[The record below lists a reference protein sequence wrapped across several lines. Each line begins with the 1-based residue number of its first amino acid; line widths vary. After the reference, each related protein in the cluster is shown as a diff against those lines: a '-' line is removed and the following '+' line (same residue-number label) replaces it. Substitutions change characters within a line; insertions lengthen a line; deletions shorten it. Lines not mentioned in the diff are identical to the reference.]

1 MRQIVCAK
9 KYFEKLAEKG
19 VVLFG
24 GGSKARQVIEILIDK
39 EIKIVAVCDNNEK
52 LWGTEI
58 YPGLIVQNFLQVKE
72 EHQGF
77 IVLLTAA
84 INNALSIYQTL
95 DNTVECYQFCN
106 PFKVEKGLLND
117 CEIEKNKDQI
127 QEILRCLEDEQS
139 KDIFIENINY
149 KLTGNMLP
157 LMELITG
164 NNSVLTYFD
173 DNLFE
178 HDRAHTYVDIGA
190 YTGDSITSFLMATRG
205 KYKKVIA
212 YEGDS
217 GNYKSLERFKT
228 YIRVPDLDI
237 RNTILWSEREERAIY
252 TFSDNSDINYD
263 SPNLYT
269 EVENIA
275 DNRTLQEVKDA
286 QIMPQKVRMYT
297 DTLDRQFCGEEIPT
311 VMKINA
317 MAADFAIIKG
327 GKKLIENY
335 KPMLIFEYGVKKDDL
350 FSMILWLKKVNPQY
364 KFYLREKRIYKDI
377 KTILYVK

>member
-1 MRQIVCAK
+1 MRSIVCAK
-9 KYFEKLAEKG
+9 EYFEKLKKKG

-39 EIKIVAVCDNNEK
+39 GIKIVGVCDNNEK

-58 YPGLIVQNFLQVKE
+58 YKGLIVQNFLQVKE
-72 EHQGF
+72 EYPGV
-77 IVLLTAA
+77 IVLLTTA

-95 DNTVECYQFCN
+95 DNTVESYQFCN

-117 CEIEKNKDQI
+117 REIEKNKGQI
-127 QEILRCLEDEQS
+127 QEILRCLEDEWS
-139 KDIFIENINY
+139 RDIFIENINY

-157 LMELITG
+157 LIEMITG
-164 NNSVLTYFD
+164 TNSVLTYFD
-173 DNLFE
+173 DELFE
-178 HDRAHTYVDIGA
+178 NEKSHTYVDIGA
-190 YTGDSITSFLMATRG
+190 YTGDSITSFLMAVGGNYT
-205 KYKKVIA
+205 KVIA
-212 YEGDS
+212 YEGDR
-217 GNYKSLERFKT
+217 GNYKALERFKT
-228 YIRVPDLDI
+228 YIRVPDLYI

-263 SPNLYT
+263 SPTLYT

-275 DNRTLQEVKDA
+275 DNRTLQDVKDA
-286 QIMPQKVRMYT
+286 QIMPQKVSMYT
-297 DTLDRQFCGEEIPT
+297 DTLDCQFCREEIPT

-317 MAADFAIIKG
+317 MAADFDIIKG